1 MIFHLNGGNSMAI
14 VKIDPAGLEQ
24 QAAEFNEIIRN
35 VEEIS
40 EKIFSNR
47 RTLILYSGYGLVEI
61 KERLEKTANSLKKCS
76 KDLDCEQETLKKIVE
91 YSVNADREA
100 YGVISWK
107 PVESGNNNNADT
119 EKITVTHEDF
129 EKILK
134 QFKYYSTRNDAT
146 RRFYEFLKGYYDTGN
161 DYVFTR
167 KIYDLIK
174 NTFNVLTHK
183 GDHEAFVYSN
193 IAPAA
198 DGSFKTF
205 DDHYNQDI
213 INAEGKASVLKMEY
227 AYGCDGSTTTYT
239 IEFGTLSGNAKV
251 SLEWFR
257 DFMSG
262 NESMFEKALSGEEKD
277 KSLDFIIAE
286 ISAKVGADLTGLTI
300 SSVTT
305 KKISDTASIYS
316 AVNLTVGKLYAEAGA
331 EAYAGSKG
339 VTLSASAKI
348 GANVA
353 SIESETG
360 IITNDELISGSAG
373 LNAGQEWGV
382 EAKLPLSGEGE
393 KGGKVSIGAASVAF
407 DIKDGFGYYEW
418 L

>member
-1 MIFHLNGGNSMAI
+1 MAT
-14 VKIDPAGLEQ
+14 VRIDPAGLEQ
-24 QAAEFNEIIRN
+24 RAAEFNGIIRN
-35 VEEIS
+35 VDTVS
-40 EKIFSNR
+40 EKVFLNR
-47 RTLILYSGYGLVEI
+47 RMLMSYSGYGLEEI
-61 KERLEKTANSLKKCS
+61 KERLEKTADSLKKCS
-76 KDLDCEQETLKKIVE
+76 EDLACEQTTLKKVAE
-91 YSVNADREA
+91 YAVNADRDA
-100 YGVISWK
+100 YGIISGK
-107 PVESGNNNNADT
+107 PTETDNNNTDT

-129 EKILK
+129 GKILK
-134 QFKYYSTRNDAT
+134 QFKYYSTRNAAT
-146 RRFYEFLKGYYDTGN
+146 RRFYEFLKKYYDTEK

-167 KIYDLIK
+167 EIYDLVK

-183 GDHEAFVYSN
+183 GDHEAFIYSN

-205 DDHYNQDI
+205 DGHYGQDI

-277 KSLDFIIAE
+277 KSLNFIIAE

-316 AVNLTVGKLYAEAGA
+316 AVNLKVGEVYAEAGV
-331 EAYAGSKG
+331 EASAGSKG
-339 VTLSASAKI
+339 VTLSASAKV
-348 GANVA
+348 GASVA

-382 EAKLPLSGEGE
+382 EAKIPLSGEGE